1 MIGQHTPD
9 GHARV
14 RIRRLQEET
23 GARISVESDPARPFA
38 SVSIVGDAAAVSAA
52 ARRVEAIVNPPTAV
66 LTCDS
71 AIVGA
76 LIGPQGANIKRLQAE
91 SGAHVNV
98 QSDRSSPFATITV
111 CVCVCA
117 FV

>member
-1 MIGQHTPD
+1 
-9 GHARV
+9 
-14 RIRRLQEET
+14 
-23 GARISVESDPARPFA
+23 VESDPARPFA

-111 CVCVCA
+111 CVRVCA